1 MLTEHLRTL
10 LDAKVDLYE
19 RPDFI
24 AADPI
29 SIPHRFSLKQ
39 DIEVAGILS
48 ATIAWG
54 NRKAIVAK
62 ANVMADMLGGSPFD
76 FVMHA
81 TESQIDALASF
92 TYRTFQQEDLP
103 SMIRGLRHA
112 YSVCPTL
119 SLEDLFLPD
128 HSETLLDGI
137 ARFRCAMVPVMAQ
150 RSVKHIANPATRS
163 AAKRVCMFLRWMVRP
178 ATRGVD
184 FGIWA
189 RIMPSQL
196 VIPLDVHCARTARAL
211 GLLSRTQSD
220 WRAATELTDNLRSL
234 SPSDPVRYDFALFS
248 IGINEGGV
256 RLQHIT

>member
-1 MLTEHLRTL
+1 MLTQQLRSL

-29 SIPHRFSLKQ
+29 SIPHRFLLKQ
-39 DIEVAGILS
+39 DIEVAGVLS

-62 ANVMADMLGGSPFD
+62 ANIMADMLGGSPFD

-81 TESQIDALASF
+81 SDSQIDALASF
-92 TYRTFQQEDLP
+92 TYRTFQQDDLP

-112 YSVCPTL
+112 YSLCPTS
-119 SLEDLFLPD
+119 SLEDLFLP
-128 HSETLLDGI
+128 HPSESLLNGI
-137 ARFRCAMVPVMAQ
+137 SRFRSAMVPVMAQ
-150 RSVKHIANPATRS
+150 RSIKHIANPATRS
-163 AAKRVCMFLRWMVRP
+163 AAKRICMFLRWMARP

-184 FGIWA
+184 FGIWT
-189 RIMPSQL
+189 RIKPSRL
-196 VIPLDVHCARTARAL
+196 VIPLDVHCARTARSL
-211 GLLSRTQSD
+211 GLLTRTQSD
-220 WRAATELTDNLRSL
+220 WQAATELTDNLRSL

-256 RLQHIT
+256 HFPHIT